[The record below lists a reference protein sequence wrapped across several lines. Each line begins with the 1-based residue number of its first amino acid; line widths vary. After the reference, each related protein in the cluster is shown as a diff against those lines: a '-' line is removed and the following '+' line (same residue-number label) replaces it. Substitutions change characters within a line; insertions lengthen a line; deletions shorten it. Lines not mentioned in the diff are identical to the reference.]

1 MARFN
6 LKNHQQDPA
15 LIILVLRIRGQRF
28 VYSTGLHAPIKYWD
42 VKRGRV
48 KSPHL
53 YRPGAAINNVL
64 DRIEKA
70 CDAFKTEGMAAGGW
84 DFDSLRKE
92 LDRIT
97 LRTSEPE
104 RPSVAAFIR
113 ATIEKRKAGMR
124 VNTIKA
130 YNTTLR
136 HLEAWEK
143 VNGVRLRFE
152 DVDMDFFYSW
162 TEYLAGTGLNPNS
175 VGKDVKKLKTFLS
188 EAEQAGHPIPSDYRT
203 RRFSVKGVSS
213 SHIYLTEED
222 LASIAAKEV
231 DDKLDKVRDMLILGC
246 RTGLRW
252 SDWGKIRSENIRQV
266 DGVRMLVV
274 RTEKTGQDVAIPLHP
289 DVARILE
296 KHGGKMRLLSQQ
308 KFNLWVKELS
318 ELAGVKN
325 PHMVSSH
332 TARRTFATLLFRA
345 GVPLMSIA
353 KMTGHGSER
362 VLLAYIK
369 ATIEENAVLASKN
382 KFFGEQA

>member
-15 LIILVLRIRGQRF
+15 LIILVQRIRGQRF
-28 VYSTGLHAPIKYWD
+28 VYSTGLHVPLKYWD

-53 YRPGAAINNVL
+53 YRPGAAINDVL

-70 CDAFKTEGMAAGGW
+70 CDAFKAEGMIQGGW
-84 DFDSLRKE
+84 DFDTLRSE
-92 LDRIT
+92 LDLIT
-97 LRTSEPE
+97 LRVKDRGQVTVSG
-104 RPSVAAFIR
+104 FIR
-113 ATIEKRKAGMR
+113 QEMERRTVKEATRKTYRTMLA
-124 VNTIKA
+124 
-130 YNTTLR
+130 

-143 VNGVRLRFE
+143 VSRTCLKFS
-152 DVDMDFFYSW
+152 DVDMGFFYSF
-162 TEYLAGTGLNPNS
+162 TNHLSGEGLAPNT
-175 VGKDVKKLKTFLS
+175 VQKVVKKLKSFLS

-203 RRFSVKGVSS
+203 RRFSVKGVPS
-213 SHIYLTEED
+213 SHIYLTEDE
-222 LASIAAKEV
+222 LFGISELML
-231 DDKLDKVRDMLILGC
+231 DDRLDRVRDMLILGC

-252 SDWGKIRSENIRQV
+252 SDWGKIRAENVRQV
-266 DGVRMLVV
+266 DGVRMLAV

-308 KFNLWVKELS
+308 KFNLWVKELA
-318 ELAGVKN
+318 ELAGVKR
-325 PHMVSSH
+325 PDMVSSH
-332 TARRTFATLLFRA
+332 TCRRTFATLLFRA

-369 ATIEENAVLASKN
+369 ATIEENAVQVSKN
-382 KFFGEQA
+382 RFFGE

>member
-15 LIILVLRIRGQRF
+15 LIILVQRIRGQRF
-28 VYSTGLHAPIKYWD
+28 VYSTGLHVPLKYWD

-53 YRPGAAINNVL
+53 YRPGAAINDVL

-84 DFDSLRKE
+84 NFDSLREE

-97 LRTSEPE
+97 LRTSEPD
-104 RPSVAAFIR
+104 RPTVSAFIR
-113 ATIEKRKAGMR
+113 ATIEKRKAAMR

-162 TEYLAGTGLNPNS
+162 TEYLTSTGLNPNS

-203 RRFSVKGVSS
+203 RRFSVKGAPS
-213 SHIYLTEED
+213 SHIYLSEED
-222 LASIAAKEV
+222 LAAIAAKDL
-231 DDKLDKVRDMLILGC
+231 DDRLDRVRDMLILGC

-252 SDWGKIRSENIRQV
+252 SDWPKIRADNIRQV

-296 KHGGKMRLLSQQ
+296 KHGGKMRLLSMQ
-308 KFNLWVKELS
+308 KFNLWVKELA
-318 ELAGVKN
+318 ELAGVKR
-325 PHMVSSH
+325 PDMVSSH
-332 TARRTFATLLFRA
+332 TCRRTFATLLFRA

-353 KMTGHGSER
+353 KMTGHTSER

-369 ATIEENAVLASKN
+369 ATIEENAVQVSKN
-382 KFFGEQA
+382 RFFGE

>member
-1 MARFN
+1 VP
-6 LKNHQQDPA
+6 L
-15 LIILVLRIRGQRF
+15 
-28 VYSTGLHAPIKYWD
+28 KYWD

-84 DFDSLRKE
+84 DFSALRKE

-113 ATIEKRKAGMR
+113 ATIEKRKATMR
-124 VNTIKA
+124 PNTIKA

-136 HLEAWEK
+136 HLEGWEELH
-143 VNGVRLRFE
+143 GVRLDFK
-152 DVDMDFFYSW
+152 DVDMDFFYSF
-162 TEYLAGTGLNPNS
+162 TQYITAMGMNANS
-175 VGKDVKKLKTFLS
+175 VGKDIKKLKTFLS
-188 EAEQAGHPIPSDYRT
+188 EAEQAGHPLPSDYRT
-203 RRFSVKGVSS
+203 RRFSVKGTPST
-213 SHIYLTEED
+213 HIYLTEED
-222 LASIAAKEV
+222 LSAIAALSL
-231 DDKLDKVRDMLILGC
+231 DDRLDRVRDMFIVAC

-252 SDWGKIRSENIRQV
+252 SDWGKIRLGNIRQV

-274 RTEKTGQDVAIPLHP
+274 KTEKTGQDVAIPIHP
-289 DVARILE
+289 DVTRSLE
-296 KHGGKMRLLSQQ
+296 KHGGQIHLLSMQ
-308 KFNLWVKELS
+308 KFNLWVKELAG
-318 ELAGVKN
+318 LAGVRR
-325 PHMVSSH
+325 PDMVSSH

-369 ATIEENAVLASKN
+369 ATIEENAVQVAKN
-382 KFFGEQA
+382 RFFGE